1 VLRPPEPRGTVDATP
16 LEDSVRKF
24 LFSPALWTSLFGAV
38 GVINSTRNGPRDWR
52 LVLNWLITAAGV
64 AIAVG
69 DVIEKSKNAEDY

>member
-1 VLRPPEPRGTVDATP
+1 METTP

-38 GVINSTRNGPRDWR
+38 GVINTTRKGPRDWR
-52 LVLNWLITAAGV
+52 LVLNWVITAAGV

-69 DVIEKSKNAEDY
+69 DVMEKSRNAEDY